1 MCEYDIN
8 QKVAEEI
15 CNTFRLN
22 GQEFHLGECVALL
35 DGKVVA
41 VTKDLMG
48 AVQAVHALDPDPKRG
63 MVFEVGPL
71 GVDYIR

>member
-1 MCEYDIN
+1 MSENEIN

-15 CNTFRLN
+15 CNEFRLN

-35 DGKVVA
+35 DGNVIA
-41 VTKDLMG
+41 VEKDLWS
-48 AVQAVHALDPDPKRG
+48 AVLAVRALDASPNRG

-71 GVDYIR
+71 VDYIR